1 MGGDSGI
8 AVPVAPGRRQS
19 RSRTQDQEP
28 GRSRR
33 PPGPLRAHEI
43 MNVRDFVLSKILK
56 RLDVGR

>member
-1 MGGDSGI
+1 MLYGRGQRDSG
-8 AVPVAPGRRQS
+8 AGGTGSPPVQV
-19 RSRTQDQEP
+19 QDA

-43 MNVRDFVLSKILK
+43 MNVRDFLLSKILK